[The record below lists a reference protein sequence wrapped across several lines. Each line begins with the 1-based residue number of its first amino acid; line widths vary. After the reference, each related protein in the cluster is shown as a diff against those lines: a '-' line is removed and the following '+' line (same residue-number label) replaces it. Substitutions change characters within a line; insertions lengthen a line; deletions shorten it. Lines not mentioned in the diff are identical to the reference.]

1 MSRKLVSL
9 GILGMVSFSLIT
21 GLILFLN
28 AASILDTAAPQAD
41 DPISAAELEDL
52 QFIASQKGISLQ
64 TAIERYAWHDD
75 LAAEVSRI
83 REAFPADFTGA
94 KIVDAG
100 NAWVAFAGATPAG
113 ASDIID
119 AWDASHSGVSVEKR
133 TNLGFNELEKQKAIE
148 AVHHAV
154 YESPEVLEAVT
165 RFDFT
170 TSQVR
175 ATVILQ
181 DTASD
186 SVLGGLVSSAR
197 SNLTDKVGAGI
208 LDHITVSVILSNA
221 QALGGVE
228 SSSKHMGGET
238 LFRGDEE
245 GCTTG
250 FVVVDSGGNRGIA
263 TAGHCENDHAFTDD
277 DVTLTFQAPHYVGA
291 YGDFEWHTGSQDM
304 PSDFYAGDSSSSES
318 HIRHVSYG
326 GVGSPMMGQTLCRNG
341 RVTYKNCA
349 SVYDV
354 DRCGLLTPWGHPCKL
369 VEMDDYQSADGDS
382 GGPVYM
388 ADTAY
393 GLHQGWVWEN
403 QTQGFKHEVF
413 SRAEYFDDAFPG
425 VDIAVD

>member
-1 MSRKLVSL
+1 MSRKVVSL
-9 GILGMVSFSLIT
+9 SILGMVSFGLIT

-28 AASILDTAAPQAD
+28 AASILDTAPPQAD

-52 QFIASQKGISLQ
+52 QFIANQKGISLQ

-83 REAFPADFTGA
+83 REAFPSEFTGA

-100 NAWVAFAGATPAG
+100 SAWVAFAGATPAG

-119 AWDASHSGVSVEKR
+119 AWDANHSGVSVEKR
-133 TNLGFNELEKQKAIE
+133 TNLGFSELEKQKAIQ
-148 AVHHAV
+148 AVHHAM
-154 YESPEVLEAVT
+154 YNSPEVLEAVT

-175 ATVILQ
+175 ATIVLQ

-208 LDHITVSVILSNA
+208 LDHITVSVTRSHA
-221 QALGGVE
+221 SELGGVE
-228 SSSKHMGGET
+228 SSSKHMGGEV
-238 LFRGDEE
+238 LFRNNVE

-250 FVVVDSGGNRGIA
+250 LVVVDSAGNRGIA

-277 DVTLTFQAPHYVGA
+277 DVTLTFKEQHVGT

-304 PSDFYAGDSSSSES
+304 PSDFYAGDSSTTES
-318 HIRHVSYG
+318 HVRHVSYG

-341 RVTYKNCA
+341 RASHKDCA
-349 SVYDV
+349 SVHDL
-354 DRCGLLTPWGHPCKL
+354 DTCGRLTPWGTPCKL
-369 VEMDDYQSADGDS
+369 VEMDDYQSTGGDS
-382 GGPVYM
+382 GGPVYLG
-388 ADTAY
+388 DRAY
-393 GLHQGWVWEN
+393 GLHQGWIWVN
-403 QTQGFKHEVF
+403 FVQGIKHEVF
-413 SRAEYFDDAFPG
+413 SRAEYIDEALG
-425 VDIAVD
+425 IDIAVD